1 MESVPVGKIGTTWE
15 TAHFGGRSDERPP
28 TWGTAHLGEGVRWE
42 KMNPDGKKWTQIE
55 EMNPDGKTK
64 PRWERENLPI
74 ASSEARARKGEAGL
88 HISLERAKTC
98 SNNCLD

>member
-1 MESVPVGKIGTTWE
+1 MGKSE
-15 TAHFGGRSDERPP
+15 PHKRPP

-55 EMNPDGKTK
+55 KMNPDGKNK

-74 ASSEARARKGEAGL
+74 ASSEARERKGEAGL
-88 HISLERAKTC
+88 CISKKTC